1 MAQAIKPDYGLGP
14 HTASLGIAFYQ
25 AEAFPERYRGGMF
38 VGQHGSWNRK
48 PLLGYRVVFVPFEN
62 GMPAGEAEAF
72 LTGFLND
79 RDQAMGRPVDV
90 AVDTRGCLLVTDD
103 AGQAVWR
110 VAPRP

>member
-1 MAQAIKPDYGLGP
+1 
-14 HTASLGIAFYQ
+14 
-25 AEAFPERYRGGMF
+25 MF

-90 AVDTRGCLLVTDD
+90 AVDTRGGLLVTDD